1 MRVWDDA
8 VPSEVRAVLR
18 RALDELEELVNA
30 EATWSLPLSLYRY
43 RYTEHEGRYG
53 VRVTHPEVLAFLS
66 SALRRT
72 IAEALGMDPEALAL
86 SAVWACV
93 DEGGFSIPRHVD
105 DVYKRV
111 SCVLYMG
118 ENFEG
123 TTYLDEGLRARVVT
137 PEEGRLCFFESR
149 GVIHEVRKS
158 ELRRHTVQFH
168 YEDVGG

>member
-1 MRVWDDA
+1 MHVWDAA
-8 VPSEVRAVLR
+8 VPSAVGDVLR
-18 RALDELEELVNA
+18 RALDVLEERVDA
-30 EATWSLPLSLYRY
+30 AGATRSRY

-53 VRVTHPEVLAFLS
+53 ARVAHPEVLAFLAG
-66 SALRRT
+66 ALRRAV
-72 IAEALGMDPEALAL
+72 AEALGMDPGTLAL

-118 ENFEG
+118 EGFEG

-137 PEEGRLCFFESR
+137 PEERRLCFFESR
-149 GVIHEVRKS
+149 GVVHEVRKS
-158 ELRRHTVQFH
+158 ELRRRTVQFH